1 MPIVLLNHWTQQFST
16 PSEQAFLG
24 ITMMLVGVSL
34 VFAILV
40 IISLSIGLMSRLISG
55 QNKKSAGPTAE
66 AAKPEAAAKPA
77 RSAVVKSE
85 DNGAIIAAITAA
97 IQMMLAK
104 EGGDSASAGFRIKK
118 IRRV

>member
-16 PSEQAFLG
+16 PGEQAFLG
-24 ITMMLVGVSL
+24 ITMMLVGVLL
-34 VFAILV
+34 VLAILV
-40 IISLSIGLMSRLISG
+40 IISLLVSLMSRLISG
-55 QNKKSAGPTAE
+55 PEKKSAESAVE
-66 AAKPEAAAKPA
+66 AAKPAAVKPA
-77 RSAVVKSE
+77 ASAPVAVKE

>member
-16 PSEQAFLG
+16 TGEQAFLG
-24 ITMMLVGVSL
+24 ITMLLVGITL
-34 VFAILV
+34 VLSILI
-40 IISLSIGLMSRLISG
+40 IISLLVSLMSRLISKPE
-55 QNKKSAGPTAE
+55 KKTAKPVAEVTMTE
-66 AAKPEAAAKPA
+66 AAKPAAQTAVAAK
-77 RSAVVKSE
+77 E

-104 EGGDSASAGFRIKK
+104 EGGDSTSAGFRIKK

>member
-66 AAKPEAAAKPA
+66 AAKPEAAKPA
-77 RSAVVKSE
+77 RSAVVKAE